1 MIDNNNA
8 SGSIIQI
15 LANLPDFLR
24 KPMLQSRLR
33 EFYTMSDSDKGE
45 TINMALSASSAI
57 DQNKLAVLFRT
68 WLEVLSEFDANKRI
82 MMFQT
87 YCQQI
92 ILNPHLLQR
101 LDLNLLTATFLSLES
116 KKRELI
122 TDSLY
127 EALFSLH
134 DRDKILSL
142 IPDDFLK
149 AIGLKR

>member
-92 ILNPHLLQR
+92 ILNPHSLQR

-122 TDSLY
+122 ADSLY